1 MHILIATNTHK
12 LEKHGTY
19 QGRGPSSCLAK
30 QAGPRATN
38 KTWEKLDISSP
49 VWQIEA
55 AEKKLKAFVLLI
67 ANRQPWH

>member
-1 MHILIATNTHK
+1 MAYIREGIHH
-12 LEKHGTY
+12 
-19 QGRGPSSCLAK
+19 LAWLSK
-30 QAGPRATN
+30 QVQRLKN

-67 ANRQPWH
+67 ANRQP